1 MPQYI
6 VYAQQVLYVERVI
19 DAPDAEA
26 AATIADQ
33 LVQKGMLQPVNSVE
47 FENGV
52 LCEVVEADVPTKEAP
67 PASTLLDVFGEP
79 PSDAPAF
86 GENKLDFLAKSRLN
100 TILFATEPRK
110 IGKTWWVYAVYNSAF
125 FPGAMPRR
133 CTSMTRIRQCGWIH
147 GNIPAMTIMMASMPG
162 CPKGCAACMKTMNR
176 LFALHCVKTGSPD
189 RQDNG

>member
-33 LVQKGMLQPVNSVE
+33 LVQTGMLQPVYSVE

-67 PASTLLDVFGEP
+67 PTSTLLDVFGEP

-86 GENKLDFLAKSRLN
+86 GKNKLDFLAKSRLN

-125 FPGAMPRR
+125 FPGGNATEMYFYDPNTSVWLDSRQHPRYDDHD
-133 CTSMTRIRQCGWIH
+133 GEYA
-147 GNIPAMTIMMASMPG
+147 GL
-162 CPKGCAACMKTMNR
+162 PKGLRRLYEDHEQAVRAALC
-176 LFALHCVKTGSPD
+176 
-189 RQDNG
+189 QDWQPGQAG